1 MWWINYINKF
11 LQNYF
16 SAEDPYKSTVEDEPD
31 EPLNTTKTTNTNT
44 TNTTNTTKKIVSE
57 IVDLLKNIQRK
68 VVYKLNTHEDTF
80 YIHKTVG
87 MIVLSN
93 YLYRFYLLNTQYD
106 MNLHNLHSMI
116 LLVFHSLLS
125 FSSLF
130 FKLSNVRNRKI
141 PIIYPEFRIH
151 NIVFAL
157 RSVLCCFSFY
167 LMETT
172 NHMMPILCNMGVC
185 LLTMKVAD
193 ETTKYFH
200 TVGKHDP
207 RSNNSIFQPSTT
219 PLNTTMRNMPYD
231 TKLSLQKIEN
241 LKKVYSYMQIYA
253 TYYMLGNIN
262 SAFIPMFAIQISS
275 FLMTLVK
282 KGIIPPMLW
291 HPLYFASLLINIL
304 AFFTLTPVFIIKLN
318 IASFGFSYWRMKYGY
333 NKYIGWL
340 IVFAFHL
347 GCSILFENP
356 VYNYDNYWFCFLFQ
370 KGYKMGLSMKALMG
384 AVLVYHL
391 YKYPTI

>member
-1 MWWINYINKF
+1 MWWINYINNF

-16 SAEDPYKSTVEDEPD
+16 SAEDPYKATVEDEP
-31 EPLNTTKTTNTNT
+31 TTPTNPPTP
-44 TNTTNTTKKIVSE
+44 KQFVGE
-57 IVDLLKNIQRK
+57 IVYFLKDVQRK
-68 VVYKLNTHEDTF
+68 VVFKLNTHEDTF
-80 YIHKTVG
+80 YIHKTLG

-106 MNLHNLHSMI
+106 MDLHNLQSII

-125 FSSLF
+125 LSSLF
-130 FKLSNVRNRKI
+130 FKVSNVRNRKI

-151 NIVFAL
+151 NIVFAV

-167 LMETT
+167 LLKES
-172 NHMMPILCNMGVC
+172 NHIIPILCNIGFCV
-185 LLTMKVAD
+185 LTMKAAD

-200 TVGKHDP
+200 TSG
-207 RSNNSIFQPSTT
+207 NNTILQSSTT

-231 TKLSLQKIEN
+231 TKLSLEKIEN

-282 KGIIPPMLW
+282 KGIIRPMLW
-291 HPLYFASLLINIL
+291 HPLYFASLLINML
-304 AFFTLTPVFIIKLN
+304 VFFTLTPFFIIKMN
-318 IASFGFSYWRMKYGY
+318 IACFCFSYWRMKLGY

-340 IVFAFHL
+340 VVFAFHL
-347 GCSILFENP
+347 GCFIFFENP
-356 VYNYDNYWFCFLFQ
+356 DYNYDKYWFSFLFQ
-370 KGYKMGLSMKALMG
+370 TGGKMGVTMKALMG

-391 YKYPTI
+391 YKYPPI